1 MSVTEFFDIAI
12 VGGGYSGTVLAIHL
26 LRQSGHD
33 TKIVIVDPRL
43 ELGAGVAY
51 SIRDESARINV
62 PARLMGVS
70 TEPDDRFLGWLQTKQ
85 PDLLGTSGAAD
96 PAETYVARHWFGAF
110 VRDRLADTVARSW
123 GQLSHI
129 RTSAA
134 DARRIDGGIELA
146 LVSAPEFPIGARHV
160 VIATSHGLPGV
171 PAGIPQLVR
180 TAPGF
185 IADPWRSDALT
196 EIDRDDDV
204 LIIGT
209 GLTMADTVASLLAR
223 GHRGHIAA
231 FSRHGLLPRPNAG
244 SDAPVSLD
252 FGAWPVAPVSHYVR
266 RLRETIGRIEAT
278 GGSWCDV
285 FTALREQSERLWSKL
300 PMSEKRRFLRHLKCF
315 YDVHRYRMAPDIAAR
330 IDTARGDGQ
339 VDILAA
345 YLQDVSVERCGFR
358 VSLLRRSS
366 RTVDHYSV
374 AAIVNCTGPRQQL
387 RADPEHFLGALIA
400 RGFAY
405 PDPLGLGVMVDKDFR
420 VYGMCRNFYALGP
433 LTRERFGDTMGAP
446 EIMAQ
451 AQRLARVLA
460 KAGHRAVFEADT
472 ADHPRP
478 SIES

>member
-12 VGGGYSGTVLAIHL
+12 VGGGYSGSVLAIHL
-26 LRQSGHD
+26 LRQSGHGI
-33 TKIVIVDPRL
+33 KIAIVDPRL

-51 SIRDESARINV
+51 SIRDEAARINV

-70 TEPDDRFLGWLQTKQ
+70 TEPDDRFLGWLQAKQ
-85 PDLLGTSGAAD
+85 PDLLGPSSVAE
-96 PAETYVARHWFGAF
+96 PAETYVARHWFGTF
-110 VRDRLADTVARSW
+110 VRDRLADTVARSRA
-123 GQLSHI
+123 QLSHI
-129 RTSAA
+129 PTSVT
-134 DARRIDGGIELA
+134 DARRIEGGIELA
-146 LVSAPEFPIGARHV
+146 LVSAPGFPIRARHV

-171 PAGIPQLVR
+171 PAGIPHWVR

-185 IADPWRSDALT
+185 IADPWRSDGFT
-196 EIDRDDDV
+196 QIDRGDDV

-209 GLTMADTVASLLAR
+209 GLTMADTVASMLAR

-231 FSRHGLLPRPNAG
+231 FSRHGLLPRPNG
-244 SDAPVSLD
+244 VSTAPACLD
-252 FGAWPVAPVSHYVR
+252 FGTWPTAPVSHYVR
-266 RLRETIGRIEAT
+266 RIREVISRIEAA
-278 GGSWCDV
+278 GGTWCDV

-300 PMSEKRRFLRHLKCF
+300 PVSEKRRFLRHLKCF

-330 IDTARGDGQ
+330 IDTARSDGQ
-339 VDILAA
+339 LDILAA
-345 YLQDVSVERCGFR
+345 HLQDASVERGGFR

-366 RTVDHYSV
+366 RTVEHHSV

-405 PDPLGLGVMVDKDFR
+405 PDQLGLGVMVDRDFR
-420 VYGMCRNFYALGP
+420 VYGTCRNLYALGP

-460 KAGHRAVFEADT
+460 EAEDRAVVGPDMS
-472 ADHPRP
+472 DNPRP
-478 SIES
+478 SIAS